1 MKYLFTCFNLFI
13 AFFNPFSTNVPH
25 LYPVKTSENQKF
37 SDVFSRYKSETLVEN
52 GLVLWLYLNG
62 TSSSLLVDN

>member
-13 AFFNPFSTNVPH
+13 AFFNPFSTNVSN
-25 LYPVKTSENQKF
+25 LYPVKTSENQTF

-52 GLVLWLYLNG
+52 GLVLRLYLNG
-62 TSSSLLVDN
+62 KSSSLLVDH